1 LWAGNNHFKMQFS
14 SIPTLVD
21 AYVQAQLQGQHL
33 KNPSLFLYVATKNP
47 LVLEDATRI
56 KVTASEDDLQ
66 AYFQSYDK
74 IAEGSNICLDNV
86 EVHLDYGK
94 GFSILNIELSS
105 KSVITD
111 VGNKESKLKNFELK
125 VTLEKKNGQFPLAV
139 TTFHYLR
146 RMERQEL
153 MKKNYKPSKVDILN
167 FVKIDKKAAKKEE
180 DNNSEIS
187 TLDTESILLLKR
199 LLKFTDKEELFRV
212 LIKKPLKDKQA
223 KKAVRLSIIP
233 TDVESEAETFE
244 VKKKQ
249 YLQFYL
255 DITETQFKSCS
266 ANTKLGRRGLKNDDF
281 PVIMHQYQ
289 YR

>member
-1 LWAGNNHFKMQFS
+1 MQFS
-14 SIPTLVD
+14 SIPTLID
-21 AYVQAQLQGQHL
+21 AYVQAQIQSQHL
-33 KNPSLFLYVATKNP
+33 KNPSLFLFVAKKNP
-47 LVLEDATRI
+47 LVLEDATKI

-74 IAEGSNICLDNV
+74 ISEGSNICLDNV

-105 KSVITD
+105 KNVITD

-153 MKKNYKPSKVDILN
+153 MKKNYKPSKVEILN
-167 FVKIDKKAAKKEE
+167 FVKVDKKAQRDREE
-180 DNNSEIS
+180 NPNSEIS
-187 TLDTESILLLKR
+187 SLDTESILLLKR

-212 LIKKPLKDKQA
+212 LIKKPLKDKQS

-233 TDVESEAETFE
+233 TDVESESETFE

-249 YLQFYL
+249 
-255 DITETQFKSCS
+255 
-266 ANTKLGRRGLKNDDF
+266 
-281 PVIMHQYQ
+281 
-289 YR
+289 